1 MRANKSYLTLERLV
15 SASSVGIST
24 LELLF
29 NSDLIIV
36 HGTEAEFELIKVIEE
51 LVYNKE
57 YDEVYRIL
65 KKHQDG

>member
-1 MRANKSYLTLERLV
+1 MRANKSYLTLEKLV
-15 SASSVGIST
+15 SASSVGISA

-36 HGTEAEFELIKVIEE
+36 YGSESDFETIKMVEE
-51 LVYNKE
+51 LVYNKD

-65 KKHQDG
+65 NKYRNG